1 MVVVPTF
8 AVAEDTEEQVVSGII
23 ARFVIAAADD
33 VADRIDRPSH
43 VV

>member
-23 ARFVIAAADD
+23 ARLVVATTDD
-33 VADRIDRPSH
+33 VAN
-43 VV
+43 